1 MSEPPLLSI
10 RGLDLDFRT
19 AHGTVHVLRGVDLEI
34 PRNRIVGLV
43 GESGSG
49 KSTLALAILNLLPS
63 NTVRFDGTI
72 DFDGVNLRELS
83 AEQMRRY
90 RGNRISMIFQDPMTA
105 LNPVF
110 SIETHLIDVQRAQGG
125 AHSRSARRAR
135 ALAMLHH
142 VGIADAEQRLKAYPH
157 QFSGGMRQRIMIAMA
172 LLTEPDLL
180 IADEP
185 TTALDV
191 TIEAQIV
198 RLIRDLRETFQGSI
212 IFISHSLGLVSELC
226 DDVVVMYAGTVVE
239 TGSAIEVFNHPR
251 HPYTQALL
259 ACEVTADAGGE
270 RRLTTIPGEVPGLIE
285 VPAGCIFCQR
295 CSRAEARCAV
305 ERPALRDCG
314 RDHHAACL
322 LA

>member
-1 MSEPPLLSI
+1 MSAPPLLSI
-10 RGLDLDFRT
+10 RGLHLDFQTSR
-19 AHGTVHVLRGVDLEI
+19 GTVHVLRDVDLNI

-63 NTVRFDGTI
+63 NTVRFDGTM

-83 AEQMRRY
+83 PEQMRRY
-90 RGNRISMIFQDPMTA
+90 RGDRISMIFQDPMTA

-110 SIETHLIDVQRAQGG
+110 TIGTHLIDVQRAKGG
-125 AHSRSARRAR
+125 GHSRAALRAR
-135 ALAMLHH
+135 ALAMLNQ

-198 RLIRDLRETFQGSI
+198 RLIRDLRETFKGSI

-239 TGSAIEVFNHPR
+239 TGSAVAVFNNPR

-259 ACEVTADAGGE
+259 ACEVTADGGG
-270 RRLTTIPGEVPGLIE
+270 RRLNSIPGEVPGLLE
-285 VPAGCIFCQR
+285 VPAGCIFAER
-295 CSRAEARCAV
+295 CGRAEPRCTAELPV
-305 ERPALRDCG
+305 LTDCG

-322 LA
+322 FV